1 MSGNL
6 AVDKASGESP
16 AVLKTD
22 TRRVRRGVSATWAE
36 MRRAW
41 QAYALLAPTFLIL
54 IVFVYYPPILG
65 LIRSFYEWAPGTDAT
80 FVGFSNFRAYFAYP
94 ETQRE
99 MLNMG
104 KLLLFGL
111 FSNMVVP
118 FVMAELIFS
127 VRSAVAKEFYRL
139 LIIIPMLTP
148 GLVTILLWKHMYDP
162 KFGPIHTLLRSSG
175 LDMLARN
182 WLGEPSTA
190 LYAVMAV
197 GFPWVSSIGTL
208 IYLGGLAQISAS
220 IYDSCL
226 LDGCTGLRRILR
238 IDLPLVLG
246 QVRLLAILAV
256 IHGLTAFNTILVLT
270 DGGPGF
276 VTRVPGLTMYKRAF
290 MTQQFGYGSAIGL
303 MLFVLAMVLTLA
315 VNRSVRPFSEKE
327 VGR

>member
-118 FVMAELIFS
+118 FLMAELIFS

-197 GFPWVSSIGTL
+197 GLLQHAPGNDPPNPLDWNGFEFA
-208 IYLGGLAQISAS
+208 GL
-220 IYDSCL
+220 
-226 LDGCTGLRRILR
+226 LRR
-238 IDLPLVLG
+238 G
-246 QVRLLAILAV
+246 CAGFRL
-256 IHGLTAFNTILVLT
+256 
-270 DGGPGF
+270 DRRCGG
-276 VTRVPGLTMYKRAF
+276 RRMRDRA
-290 MTQQFGYGSAIGL
+290 GG
-303 MLFVLAMVLTLA
+303 
-315 VNRSVRPFSEKE
+315 E
-327 VGR
+327 VGCQNSAAAARALGRRRKLALGKHPFCQRRH